1 MATREQI
8 FNQAKSLSSQ
18 VNIRLTANKY
28 WLGRL
33 HGQQVALTWLETIA
47 ILVGLSGVVA
57 LFAGQSFVVTL
68 VARIVTA
75 TGLVLLSACTLVT
88 NKMQRPGISTRLEIA
103 NKSLWQLRADL
114 TDLMFELK
122 FSLDDGSRTDREQAV
137 YARLQDKV
145 KKVFRNQPVP
155 TARLE
160 ARAANQTKDSDWL
173 PDELAEFKAEP
184 ENSPKAESEAS
195 EEDQ

>member
-8 FNQAKSLSSQ
+8 FNQAKSLNSQ

-33 HGQQVALTWLETIA
+33 HGQLIALTWLETIA
-47 ILVGLSGVVA
+47 ILVGLSGVAA
-57 LFAGQSFVVTL
+57 LFAGQSFIVTL
-68 VARIVTA
+68 VARILTA

-88 NKMQRPGISTRLEIA
+88 NKMQKPGISTRLEIA

-114 TDLMFELK
+114 IDLMFELK
-122 FSLDDGSRTDREQAV
+122 FSLDDDSRTDREQAI
-137 YARLQDKV
+137 YARLQDRV

-160 ARAANQTKDSDWL
+160 AKVASQTKDSDWL

-184 ENSPKAESEAS
+184 EKAPKPETATAN
-195 EEDQ
+195 EDQ